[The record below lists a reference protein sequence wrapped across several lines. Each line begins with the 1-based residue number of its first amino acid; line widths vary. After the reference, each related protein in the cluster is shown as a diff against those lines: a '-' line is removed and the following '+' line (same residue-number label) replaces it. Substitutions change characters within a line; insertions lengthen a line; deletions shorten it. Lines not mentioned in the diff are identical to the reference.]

1 MPKVP
6 PYIIYAIPVFFI
18 LIGVEFWLARRQRK
32 EVYRLNDAIANI
44 SCGVAQQV
52 FSVLIRS
59 VLFVGYLYLYKN
71 HKLLTLGA
79 DQWWVWVL
87 CFIGVD
93 FFYYWFHR
101 YAHEISILW
110 GGHIVHHQSEE
121 YNLSVALRQ
130 GAFQGLSSWVFYLP
144 LAWIGFD
151 PVVFLVV
158 SQFQTLYQFW
168 IHTRLIGKMWAPF
181 EYVFNTPS
189 HHRVHHGVNPKYIDK
204 NHGGTLI
211 IWDRMFGTFQVEEEE
226 VVYGV
231 TKPLASWNPVWA
243 NFDYLVDLGRLILRC
258 RNPLD
263 MLKAIVKGPGW
274 RPAYLGGPQ
283 KPQPVTTKSFHK
295 FDTPVPKGIGTY
307 VLLQYVVVILCVSG
321 FLLMSGK
328 LREAYADDAL
338 QRAVAIA
345 GCAGLI
351 YVSIVSMGNITAGK
365 PASRTFEMLRLTMM
379 VGLAAFFTVGT
390 SLFFPLMGATVAYLA
405 GSMLWFSRIQGALL
419 QRNLKANG

>member
-1 MPKVP
+1 MPKVT

-18 LIGVEFWLARRQRK
+18 LIGVEFWVARRRRK

-52 FSVLIRS
+52 FSVLIRG
-59 VLFVGYLYLYKN
+59 VLFVGYLYLYNN
-71 HKLLTLGA
+71 HKLLNLGA
-79 DQWWVWVL
+79 DKWWVWVL
-87 CFIGVD
+87 CFFGVD

-130 GAFQGLSSWVFYLP
+130 GAFQGLSSWIFYLP

-168 IHTRLIGKMWAPF
+168 IHTRLIDKMWAPF
-181 EYVFNTPS
+181 EYIFNTPS
-189 HHRVHHGVNPKYIDK
+189 HHRVHHGINPKYIDK

-211 IWDRMFGTFQVEEEE
+211 IFDRMFGTFQAEEEE

-243 NFDYLVDLGRLILRC
+243 NFDYFLDLGRLIIRC
-258 RNPLD
+258 RNPWD

-283 KPQPVTTKSFHK
+283 TPQPVTTKSFHK
-295 FDTPVPKGIGTY
+295 FDTFVPKGISRY
-307 VLLQYVVVILCVSG
+307 VLIQYVVVILCVSG

-328 LREAYADDAL
+328 LREAFADDVL
-338 QRAVAIA
+338 QRTLAIA
-345 GCAGLI
+345 GCAVVI
-351 YVSIVSMGNITAGK
+351 YLSIVSMGSLTAPK
-365 PASRTFEMLRLTMM
+365 PVSWMYEAARLALM
-379 VGLAAFFTVGT
+379 VAMAAFFAVG
-390 SLFFPLMGATVAYLA
+390 SPLFFPIVGGTLAYLVL
-405 GSMLWFSRIQGALL
+405 SLFWLSRFAE
-419 QRNLKANG
+419 NLKH